1 MITNHSSVIE
11 LNRKAL
17 ANNLKFINNLI
28 GDKVTLS
35 SVIKGNAYG
44 HGIQQMVP
52 ELQYLGVKH
61 FSVFSSFEAK
71 IAHEALT
78 KEATI
83 MIMGDIAEED
93 ISWVVENEIQFFAY
107 NIIGIKTL
115 LRTAKKQHKKL
126 HIHIELE
133 TGMNRHG
140 FEHHQLRELIDLI
153 QEHQDLIEVE
163 GICTHF
169 AGAESSANFKR
180 IQEQQQK
187 FLKGV
192 EFLKIK
198 GVNPKKLHT
207 SCSAGIIAYPQF
219 NLDMVRIGIIQY
231 GLWPSKE
238 SQLAYGVKQEYET
251 QLESVLSWRSSI
263 IDLKEVKA
271 GNFVGYGTSFLAET
285 DMKIA
290 SVPVGYGYGFSRS
303 LSNIG
308 RVLVNGKRL
317 SVVGT
322 VNMNMF
328 LIDVTNID
336 VKIGDAVTIIGK
348 DGEQAINVSYF
359 GNLSEQLNYELLT
372 RLDKSIPRV
381 VV

>member
-11 LNRKAL
+11 LNRNAL
-17 ANNLKFINNLI
+17 ANNIKFIKNLI
-28 GDKVTLS
+28 GEKVTLS

-52 ELQYLGVKH
+52 ELQYLGVNH

-71 IAHEALT
+71 IAHESLT
-78 KEATI
+78 QEATI
-83 MIMGDIAEED
+83 MVMGDIAEED
-93 ISWVVENEIQFFAY
+93 ISWVVVNKIQFFIY
-107 NIIGIKTL
+107 NISGLQTL
-115 LRTAKKQHKKL
+115 LREAKKQTKKI
-126 HIHIELE
+126 HVHIELE

-140 FEHHQLRELIDLI
+140 FEQNQLSELVEII
-153 QEHQDLIEVE
+153 EENKNLIEVE

-180 IQEQQQK
+180 IQEQQQI
-187 FLKGV
+187 FLKGI

-198 GVNPKKLHT
+198 GIEAKKLHT

-238 SQLAYGVKQEYET
+238 SQLTYNVKHEYEI

-263 IDLKEVKA
+263 IDIKNVKA
-271 GNFVGYGTSFLAET
+271 GDFVGYGTSFLAET
-285 DMKIA
+285 NMKIA

-303 LSNIG
+303 LSNTG

-317 SVVGT
+317 SVIGT

-328 LIDVTNID
+328 LIDVTNIE
-336 VKIGDAVTIIGK
+336 VKIGDTATIIGQ
-348 DGEQAINVSYF
+348 DGEQSINVSYF

>member
-1 MITNHSSVIE
+1 MITNHSSIIE
-11 LNRKAL
+11 LNREAL
-17 ANNLKFINNLI
+17 ANNLKFIRSLI
-28 GDKVTLS
+28 DEKTKLS

-44 HGIQQMVP
+44 HGIKQMVP
-52 ELQYLGVKH
+52 ELEHLGVNH

-71 IAHEALT
+71 IAHQYT
-78 KEATI
+78 QQNSTI

-93 ISWVVENEIQFFAY
+93 KNWVVKNDIEFFVY
-107 NIIGIKTL
+107 NLQNFKTL
-115 LRTAKKQHKKL
+115 LNVAKKVDEKIN
-126 HIHIELE
+126 IHIELE

-140 FEHHQLRELIDLI
+140 FEEKDLNNLFSVLK
-153 QEHQDLIEVE
+153 EHQNHFNLK
-163 GICTHF
+163 GLCTHF
-169 AGAESSANFKR
+169 AGAESSANYKR
-180 IQEQQQK
+180 IQEQQK
-187 FLKGV
+187 RFSASVESFSAKGFSA
-192 EFLKIK
+192 ER
-198 GVNPKKLHT
+198 LHT
-207 SCSAGIIAYPQF
+207 SCSAGIIAYPKF
-219 NLDMVRIGIIQY
+219 NQDLVRVGIIQY

-238 SQLAYGVKQEYET
+238 IQLTYNAKKKT
-251 QLESVLSWRSSI
+251 NLNLESVLSWRSKI
-263 IDLKEVKA
+263 IDIKSVKA
-271 GNFVGYGTSFLAET
+271 GEFIGYGTSFLAET

-328 LIDVTNID
+328 LIEVTH
-336 VKIGDAVTIIGK
+336 VEVTIGDTVTIIGK
-348 DGEQAINVSYF
+348 DGKQQINVSYF

-381 VV
+381 VI

>member
-1 MITNHSSVIE
+1 MTNHSSVIE
-11 LNRKAL
+11 LNRNAL
-17 ANNLKFINNLI
+17 ANNFKFIKNLI
-28 GDKVTLS
+28 GEKVTLS

-52 ELQYLGVKH
+52 ELQYLGVNH

-71 IAHEALT
+71 IAHESLT
-78 KEATI
+78 QAATI
-83 MIMGDIAEED
+83 MVMGDIAEED
-93 ISWVVENEIQFFAY
+93 ISWVVENKIQFFIY
-107 NIIGIKTL
+107 NISGLQTL
-115 LRTAKKQHKKL
+115 LREAKKQTKKI
-126 HIHIELE
+126 HVHIELE

-140 FEHHQLRELIDLI
+140 FEQNQLLELVEII
-153 QEHQDLIEVE
+153 EENKNLIEVE

-180 IQEQQQK
+180 IQEQQQS
-187 FLKGV
+187 FLKGI

-198 GVNPKKLHT
+198 GIEAKKLHT

-238 SQLAYGVKQEYET
+238 SQLTYNVKHEYET

-263 IDLKEVKA
+263 IDIKNVKA
-271 GNFVGYGTSFLAET
+271 GDFVGYGTSFLAET
-285 DMKIA
+285 NMKIA

-303 LSNIG
+303 LSNTG

-317 SVVGT
+317 SVIGT

-328 LIDVTNID
+328 LIDVTNIE
-336 VKIGDAVTIIGK
+336 VKIGDTVTIIGQ
-348 DGEQAINVSYF
+348 DGEQSINVSYF

>member
-11 LNRKAL
+11 LNRDAL
-17 ANNLKFINNLI
+17 ANNLKFIKNLI
-28 GDKVTLS
+28 GEKVTLS

-44 HGIQQMVP
+44 HGIEQMVP
-52 ELQYLGVKH
+52 ELQYLGVNH

-71 IAHEALT
+71 IAHESFT

-83 MIMGDIAEED
+83 MVMGDIAEED
-93 ISWVVENEIQFFAY
+93 ISWVVENEIQFFIY
-107 NIIGIKTL
+107 NISGLQTL
-115 LRTAKKQHKKL
+115 LREAKKQTQKIHV
-126 HIHIELE
+126 HIELE

-140 FEHHQLRELIDLI
+140 FEQTQLPELIGI
-153 QEHQDLIEVE
+153 IEENKELIEVE

-180 IQEQQQK
+180 IQEQQQT

-198 GVNPKKLHT
+198 GIQAKKLHT

-238 SQLAYGVKQEYET
+238 SQLTYGVKHEYET
-251 QLESVLSWRSSI
+251 QLESILSWRSSI
-263 IDLKEVKA
+263 IDIKEVEA
-271 GNFVGYGTSFLAET
+271 GDFVGYGTSFLAET
-285 DMKIA
+285 NMKIA

-303 LSNIG
+303 LSNTG

-336 VKIGDAVTIIGK
+336 VKIGDTVTIIGQ
-348 DGEQAINVSYF
+348 DGEQSINVSYF